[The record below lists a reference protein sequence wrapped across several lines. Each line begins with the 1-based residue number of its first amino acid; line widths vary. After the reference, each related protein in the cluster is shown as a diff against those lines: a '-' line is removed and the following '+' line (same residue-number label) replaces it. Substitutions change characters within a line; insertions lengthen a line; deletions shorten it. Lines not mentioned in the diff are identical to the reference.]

1 MVDYKKKYLK
11 YKKKYLAIKKL
22 KGGAEQIY
30 DRVKNFLLRNETR
43 EEALR
48 EEEIGR
54 QNKYG
59 VAVGD
64 ANKDIEQ
71 AKKGIVNLTILE
83 KIKKREE
90 QKREEQKREEQKK
103 EEQKKDIKPP
113 AVPKWSHLAKKSE
126 NVFNNIE
133 DCQKEVERLQ
143 ELLKKKE
150 IGGEELTPPTKKN

>member
-1 MVDYKKKYLK
+1 KKKYLK
-11 YKKKYLAIKKL
+11 YKKKYLQIKKL
-22 KGGAEQIY
+22 KGGADQIY
-30 DRVKNFLLRNETR
+30 DRVKNFLLGNETHKEELR

-48 EEEIGR
+48 EEEIER

-64 ANKDIEQ
+64 ANKDIEK

-83 KIKKREE
+83 KIKKKE
-90 QKREEQKREEQKK
+90 QE
-103 EEQKKDIKPP
+103 KKDRKPP
-113 AVPKWSHLAKKSE
+113 AVQKWSHLAKKSE

-150 IGGEELTPPTKKN
+150 IGGEELTPSTKK

>member
-90 QKREEQKREEQKK
+90 QKK

>member
-1 MVDYKKKYLK
+1 MNYEKKYLK
-11 YKKKYLAIKKL
+11 YKKKYLQIKKL
-22 KGGAEQIY
+22 KGGADQIY

-83 KIKKREE
+83 KIK
-90 QKREEQKREEQKK
+90 KREEQKK

>member
-11 YKKKYLAIKKL
+11 YKKKYLQIKKL
-22 KGGAEQIY
+22 KGGADQIY

-48 EEEIGR
+48 NEAIKR
-54 QNKYG
+54 QNERG

-71 AKKGIVNLTILE
+71 AQKGIVNLTILE
-83 KIKKREE
+83 KIKKE
-90 QKREEQKREEQKK
+90 

-113 AVPKWSHLAKKSE
+113 AVQKWSHLAKKSE

-150 IGGEELTPPTKKN
+150 IGGEELTPSTKK

>member
-30 DRVKNFLLRNETR
+30 DRVKNFLSGNETR

-83 KIKKREE
+83 KIKKE
-90 QKREEQKREEQKK
+90 EEQKK

-113 AVPKWSHLAKKSE
+113 AVPKWSNLAKKSE

>member
-83 KIKKREE
+83 KIKK
-90 QKREEQKREEQKK
+90 KEEQKK

>member
-48 EEEIGR
+48 EEEIER

-83 KIKKREE
+83 EIKKKE
-90 QKREEQKREEQKK
+90 Q
-103 EEQKKDIKPP
+103 QKKDIKPP
-113 AVPKWSHLAKKSE
+113 PPPQKWSNLAKKSE